1 VDIASYIIKFSSTEL
16 PHYPTVIVKERVS
29 SAILSW
35 STPDPGDEAIK
46 KYYVRYWKTKE
57 GKTSQKMFES
67 VGTAGVL
74 VHNLSPYTEY
84 QLEIS
89 GVSDLGEGLARV
101 SQFKTLETGRR
112 HWS

>member
-1 VDIASYIIKFSSTEL
+1 M
-16 PHYPTVIVKERVS
+16 IVKELAS

-35 STPDPGDEAIK
+35 SIPSAGDEAIK

-57 GKTSQKMFES
+57 GKISQKMFES
-67 VGTAGVL
+67 VATAGV
-74 VHNLSPYTEY
+74 VVSNLHPYTEY

-101 SQFKTLETGRR
+101 SQFKTLETGRNKILADQMY
-112 HWS
+112 